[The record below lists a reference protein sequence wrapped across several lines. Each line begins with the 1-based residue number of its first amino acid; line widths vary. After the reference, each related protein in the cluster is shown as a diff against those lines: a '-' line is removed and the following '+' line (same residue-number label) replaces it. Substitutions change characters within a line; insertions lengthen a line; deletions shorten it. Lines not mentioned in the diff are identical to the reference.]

1 MVYSEHNKRHL
12 HTFYPNGLITLA
24 VSGTRTTTD
33 MQKPFT
39 LAVSGTRTRH
49 LNTIEIPLNGT
60 PQAVL
65 GPVQV

>member
-12 HTFYPNGLITLA
+12 RTFYPNGLITLA